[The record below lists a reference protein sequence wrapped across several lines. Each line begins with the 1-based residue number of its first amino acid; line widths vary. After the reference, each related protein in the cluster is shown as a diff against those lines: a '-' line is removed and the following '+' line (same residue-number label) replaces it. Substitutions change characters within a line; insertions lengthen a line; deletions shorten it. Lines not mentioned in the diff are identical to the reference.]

1 MNSDIIANT
10 EREVKEEKATQIM
23 VLNKVIIT
31 DNLLFVASVLYFTL
45 SHNNLFTMPFVKI
58 PMGNIEEIDKSLVTY
73 NLQRPNHE
81 EVENLNRLIIIR
93 TLNQ

>member
-1 MNSDIIANT
+1 
-10 EREVKEEKATQIM
+10 
-23 VLNKVIIT
+23 
-31 DNLLFVASVLYFTL
+31 
-45 SHNNLFTMPFVKI
+45 MPFVKI